1 MLYRTVLV
9 CGYFIIFALPWIQAT
24 LGSGKSSK
32 KTIVQCNVGDKKPI
46 YLCSLL
52 PEKLENCALNLE
64 FEEDEEVTFSVI
76 GPHSIH
82 LSGFF
87 FGETE
92 DDGDLYPFD
101 MIDQF
106 HSVFI
111 LLWWA

>member
-1 MLYRTVLV
+1 M
-9 CGYFIIFALPWIQAT
+9 
-24 LGSGKSSK
+24 
-32 KTIVQCNVGDKKPI
+32 QCKVGDRNPI

-76 GPHSIH
+76 GPHSVH

-92 DDGDLYPFD
+92 ADDDLYPFGTTE
-101 MIDQF
+101 QC
-106 HSVFI
+106 HSFLAS
-111 LLWWA
+111 LL

>member
-1 MLYRTVLV
+1 MDQNFINGLRWIALLIFVFSISDMLYRTVLV

-64 FEEDEEVTFSVI
+64 FEEDE
-76 GPHSIH
+76 
-82 LSGFF
+82 
-87 FGETE
+87 
-92 DDGDLYPFD
+92 
-101 MIDQF
+101 
-106 HSVFI
+106 
-111 LLWWA
+111 